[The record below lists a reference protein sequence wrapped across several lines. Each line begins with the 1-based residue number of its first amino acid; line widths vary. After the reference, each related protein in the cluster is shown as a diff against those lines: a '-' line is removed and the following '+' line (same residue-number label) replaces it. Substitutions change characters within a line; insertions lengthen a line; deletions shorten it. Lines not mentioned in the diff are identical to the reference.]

1 MLSLK
6 QLDVD
11 SYQLGQK
18 IDCNRI
24 WYSGMLKSLF
34 WYCGDVCVYGYVW
47 SYYRSTGQVNWQF
60 SIARTQITKFMA
72 GDIAR
77 DGRALIV
84 RLARLLQLGTRGLW
98 DSLSLSFYV
107 FTTIS
112 SPEIKYEL
120 FP

>member
-1 MLSLK
+1 
-6 QLDVD
+6 
-11 SYQLGQK
+11 
-18 IDCNRI
+18 
-24 WYSGMLKSLF
+24 MLKSLF

-84 RLARLLQLGTRGLW
+84 RLARLLQHGTRGLW
-98 DSLSLSFYV
+98 DSLSFFLCIYDYLQSGD
-107 FTTIS
+107 
-112 SPEIKYEL
+112 
-120 FP
+120 